1 MDEAFL
7 TDLLECSVCL
17 EQLDST
23 SKVLPCQHTFCR
35 RCLDEIVH
43 SHKELRCPECRILVE
58 CSVDELPLNILLVR
72 LLEGIKNNPRL
83 GGGGGS
89 RSTALLGGSS
99 LIGHHH
105 HAARPLLATSQSSS
119 AGGPP
124 RVPGDGTAPATGRVG
139 EGGVRTLV
147 KQLVPQMPCAKAL
160 YSYDAKDPG
169 DLAFRKGDVIVLR
182 KRVDQN
188 WFHGELGGKQGF
200 VPASYVQVVVP
211 LPSHVPQCKA
221 LYDFRMAGA
230 DNDEK
235 DCLSFLKGDVITVI
249 RRVDENWAEGKL
261 GERIGIFP
269 ISFVEMNAAGKALMK
284 LSNNVQVGPSRIA
297 PPTPNSEAPS
307 QTVIPAGSTP
317 SAGESQ
323 SSTTSPASSS
333 PSPGTPPSTSPP
345 LPACQSREKRH
356 SLSAL
361 NPPPAAGNGANP
373 QAPHRHSMEV
383 LSTGTDT
390 ASQPSSPP
398 QGQAASPSRIPTPST
413 KVRPAAKQRST
424 ANGYSH
430 LFPSA

>member
-169 DLAFRKGDVIVLR
+169 
-182 KRVDQN
+182 
-188 WFHGELGGKQGF
+188 
-200 VPASYVQVVVP
+200 
-211 LPSHVPQCKA
+211 
-221 LYDFRMAGA
+221 
-230 DNDEK
+230 
-235 DCLSFLKGDVITVI
+235 
-249 RRVDENWAEGKL
+249 
-261 GERIGIFP
+261 
-269 ISFVEMNAAGKALMK
+269 
-284 LSNNVQVGPSRIA
+284 
-297 PPTPNSEAPS
+297 
-307 QTVIPAGSTP
+307 
-317 SAGESQ
+317 
-323 SSTTSPASSS
+323 
-333 PSPGTPPSTSPP
+333 
-345 LPACQSREKRH
+345 
-356 SLSAL
+356 
-361 NPPPAAGNGANP
+361 
-373 QAPHRHSMEV
+373 
-383 LSTGTDT
+383 
-390 ASQPSSPP
+390 
-398 QGQAASPSRIPTPST
+398 
-413 KVRPAAKQRST
+413 
-424 ANGYSH
+424 
-430 LFPSA
+430 